1 MSDSRLFKILYYLL
15 KNGITPVK
23 ELARIFEVSTR
34 TIHRDIDSLSS
45 SHQCPF
51 VVNSIE
57 EVSSYCSE
65 NNIDVNIILVDSLEK
80 AKNLPCVFNNW
91 AVFLN
96 GKFESFSLL
105 NKNSLKKL
113 LDKKDKK

>member
-1 MSDSRLFKILYYLL
+1 M
-15 KNGITPVK
+15 
-23 ELARIFEVSTR
+23 
-34 TIHRDIDSLSS
+34 
-45 SHQCPF
+45 
-51 VVNSIE
+51 NSVE

-65 NNIDVNIILVDSLEK
+65 NNIDVNIVLVDSLEK

-96 GKFESFSLL
+96 GKFESCSLL

-113 LDKKDKK
+113 LNNK

>member
-1 MSDSRLFKILYYLL
+1 MSIDEDVLTIYY
-15 KNGITPVK
+15 
-23 ELARIFEVSTR
+23 
-34 TIHRDIDSLSS
+34 

-57 EVSSYCSE
+57 EVRSYCSE

-80 AKNLPCVFNNW
+80 AKNLPCVFEKAKNLPCVFNNW

-96 GKFESFSLL
+96 GKFESCSLL

-113 LDKKDKK
+113 LNSK

>member
-1 MSDSRLFKILYYLL
+1 MSIDEDILTIYY
-15 KNGITPVK
+15 
-23 ELARIFEVSTR
+23 
-34 TIHRDIDSLSS
+34 

-91 AVFLN
+91 AAFLN
-96 GKFESFSLL
+96 GKFESCSLL

-113 LDKKDKK
+113 LNSK